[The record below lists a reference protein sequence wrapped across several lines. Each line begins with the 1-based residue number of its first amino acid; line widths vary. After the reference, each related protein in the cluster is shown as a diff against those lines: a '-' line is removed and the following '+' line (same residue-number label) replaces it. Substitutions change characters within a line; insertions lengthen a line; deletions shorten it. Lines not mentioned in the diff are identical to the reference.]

1 MVRDLSISIGG
12 WRHEGVSLPHVLK
25 SGKVLQIP
33 RHVQSAHAVIPE
45 GDYMIDMKAGR
56 ARDID
61 VLDRSIIAGKAGTL
75 DVRLARGNVVS
86 VALGVGILPSP
97 LGLQVALSI
106 GGLPRFG
113 SLIRLGGGLGIVETG
128 SSLNLTAG
136 SAIVFLP
143 VSGSSIATFDAGS
156 IRCLSDSIMPKWA
169 WLAGVKSL
177 ESEASCLTAC
187 HDIHHGTIA
196 SAQEIANGEFI
207 FERIAA

>member
-1 MVRDLSISIGG
+1 
-12 WRHEGVSLPHVLK
+12 
-25 SGKVLQIP
+25 
-33 RHVQSAHAVIPE
+33 
-45 GDYMIDMKAGR
+45 MIDMKAGR

-106 GGLPRFG
+106 GGLPCLGSFVSAGG
-113 SLIRLGGGLGIVETG
+113 SLWIVDTG
-128 SSLNLTAG
+128 FLFDLPAG
-136 SAIVFLP
+136 SAIALRP
-143 VSGSSIATFDAGS
+143 YSRTLISAHEAGS
-156 IRCLSDSIMPKWA
+156 IRCLPDSIMPMRA
-169 WLAGVKSL
+169 TLSGVKSL
-177 ESEASCLTAC
+177 ESEALSLAAR